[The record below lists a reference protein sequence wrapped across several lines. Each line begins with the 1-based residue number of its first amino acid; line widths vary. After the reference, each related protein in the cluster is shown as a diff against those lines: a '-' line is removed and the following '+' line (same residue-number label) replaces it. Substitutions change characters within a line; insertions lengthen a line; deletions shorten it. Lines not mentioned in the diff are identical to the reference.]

1 MTLPIHIEFLV
12 EDASF
17 EKFLM
22 KFMNIDSIQRKIRE
36 KDISYNVHSYRG
48 LGNVINISSSKEISI
63 FKQTTLLGNLKKL
76 IKGYNRTFAPS
87 QDQIDYR
94 IMVVC
99 DLDDKQET
107 DFRSTLDNLLKECDN
122 SLHVC
127 FSFAIEELE
136 AWFLGDI
143 NAIQKAYPNVKLQIL
158 QSYVN
163 DSICGTWETL
173 AKALEIDVA
182 ELKKNS
188 YSLIGN
194 LKCTWAE
201 NITPYMN
208 IDNNLSKSFNIFMTK
223 IKEL

>member
-17 EKFLM
+17 EKFLTKLM
-22 KFMNIDSIQRKIRE
+22 DLDLIQRKIHE
-36 KDISYNVHSYRG
+36 KNISYQIHSYRG
-48 LGNVINISSSKEISI
+48 LGSTINIKSSKEIST

-182 ELKKNS
+182 KLKKNS

>member
-76 IKGYNRTFAPS
+76 IKGYNRTFAPL
-87 QDQIDYR
+87 QDKIDYR

-158 QSYVN
+158 ESYVN

-173 AKALEIDVA
+173 AKALGHDVA
-182 ELKKNS
+182 KLKKNP
-188 YSLIGN
+188 YSLTGT
-194 LKCTWAE
+194 LKCAWAD
-201 NITPYMN
+201 NITPYMD
-208 IDNNLSKSFNIFMTK
+208 INNNRSDSFNTFMAS
-223 IKEL
+223 IKKL

>member
-48 LGNVINISSSKEISI
+48 LGSVINISSSKEIST

-76 IKGYNRTFAPS
+76 IKGYNRTFCPS

-99 DLDDKQET
+99 DLDDKQEK

-173 AKALEIDVA
+173 AKALEIDVSK
-182 ELKKNS
+182 LKKNS
-188 YSLIGN
+188 YSLIGT

-208 IDNNLSKSFNIFMTK
+208 IDNNQSKSFNIFMTK